1 MFPISSF
8 PSWPFKFAVVS
19 GRSIEV
25 SGESAERLLKRGDR
39 HDQHNLQSRYAPKPT
54 VGDPAMSH
62 DQGLQTWPA
71 STYQR
76 TTGRPV
82 VPILIQVPAVPALMG
97 RAGRT
102 SMGVRVRTGTSV
114 RQQRRRRRLR
124 REVRVAGY
132 AMMLM
137 APMMYAPLA
146 MWGERSSNEP
156 RAVEPGS
163 DCPELTTALHPPV
176 ISISIEPVAGSS
188 CSEAEPPV
196 VFPGY
201 LLPDNESEGPAHAG
215 S

>member
-25 SGESAERLLKRGDR
+25 SSESAERRLSGAAGTINTTGKPDTLP
-39 HDQHNLQSRYAPKPT
+39 SRPW
-54 VGDPAMSH
+54 GDPAMSH

-102 SMGVRVRTGTSV
+102 SPGVRVRTGASLHP
-114 RQQRRRRRLR
+114 QRRRRRLR

-156 RAVEPGS
+156 RAVGPGS